1 MPPAPMAS
9 TIELYDF
16 YIYNTIAALVFEEK
30 FFLSFS
36 SLEVCGFALPTL
48 RHSSDK
54 AAF

>member
-16 YIYNTIAALVFEEK
+16 FIYNTIATLVCGEQ

-36 SLEVCGFALPTL
+36 SQKCAGSL
-48 RHSSDK
+48 
-54 AAF
+54 